1 MQSSREHTREPIHT
15 LFALWEVPTGM
26 GIHKRQ
32 LYYNERKQA
41 EMTVENK
48 EKLLLEELRIDSE
61 FESVI
66 PPLTQQE
73 FNQLRENILED
84 KEVFHPIIVWDNT
97 IVDGHNRYKILKEH
111 PNLLFRI
118 RKLDF
123 VDRYEAIIWICK
135 NQIGRRNLS
144 DAQLT
149 ILIGHRLEAEKMR
162 RGGDRKSSKVKSKP
176 QNEVLILGQNL
187 TSQKIASEYGISK
200 ATVERAGEF
209 VRALDIAREF
219 DPNIERDI
227 MAGEINPPKK
237 DVIHIGKAPKEEVPE
252 LVAQLR
258 EQKKTSSKKS
268 AGDSISTIS
277 ARMAEDKPPA
287 TEKDMMVSL
296 QAAVKTLIRTFETT
310 FRYYPKM
317 LEKAE
322 HRSSLKRILNELIK
336 YLNKIEGEST

>member
-15 LFALWEVPTGM
+15 LFALWEVPVGM
-26 GIHKRQ
+26 GIHKGQ
-32 LYYNERKQA
+32 LNYNERKQA

-48 EKLLLEELRIDSE
+48 EKLLLEDLVIDSE
-61 FESVI
+61 FAGII
-66 PPLTQQE
+66 PPLA
-73 FNQLRENILED
+73 QLELDQLQKNILED
-84 KEVFHPIIVWDNT
+84 QEVYHPIVVWGNT
-97 IVDGHNRYKILKEH
+97 ILDGHKRYEILKQNPH
-111 PNLLFRI
+111 IPFRT
-118 RKLDF
+118 RKLEF
-123 VDRYEAIIWICK
+123 ANKYEAMAWICK

-144 DAQLT
+144 EAQLT
-149 ILIGHRLEAEKMR
+149 ILIGRQYESEKMSH
-162 RGGDRKSSKVKSKP
+162 GGIRICSREGASP
-176 QNEVLILGQNL
+176 QNEDLLSG
-187 TSQKIASEYGISK
+187 SQRTAKKIADEHGISR
-200 ATVERAGEF
+200 ATVERAGDY
-209 VRALDIAREF
+209 VKALDIAKEH

-227 MAGEINPPKK
+227 VAGEINPSKK

-258 EQKKTSSKKS
+258 EQKKTSTKKS

-336 YLNKIEGEST
+336 YLNKIEGENT

>member
-1 MQSSREHTREPIHT
+1 
-15 LFALWEVPTGM
+15 
-26 GIHKRQ
+26 
-32 LYYNERKQA
+32 
-41 EMTVENK
+41 MTVENK
-48 EKLLLEELRIDSE
+48 EKFLLEDLVIDSE
-61 FESVI
+61 FADII
-66 PPLTQQE
+66 PPLAQLE
-73 FNQLRENILED
+73 FDQLQKNILED
-84 KEVFHPIIVWDNT
+84 QEVYHPIVVWGNT
-97 IVDGHNRYKILKEH
+97 ILDGHKRYEILKQNPH
-111 PNLLFRI
+111 IPFRT
-118 RKLDF
+118 RKLEF
-123 VDRYEAIIWICK
+123 ANKYEAMAWICK

-149 ILIGHRLEAEKMR
+149 ILMGRRLQAEKQSY
-162 RGGDRKSSKVKSKP
+162 GGDRKSEGSRR
-176 QNEVLILGQNL
+176 QNVALISEQQSDDENKK
-187 TSQKIASEYGISK
+187 TARKIGDEYGISYR
-200 ATVERAGEF
+200 TVERSGDY
-209 VRALDIAREF
+209 VKALDIAKEH

-227 MAGEINPPKK
+227 VAGEINPSKK

-258 EQKKTSSKKS
+258 EQKKTSAKKS

-322 HRSSLKRILNELIK
+322 HRRSLKRILNELIK

>member
-187 TSQKIASEYGISK
+187 TSQKNASEYGISK

>member
-1 MQSSREHTREPIHT
+1 
-15 LFALWEVPTGM
+15 
-26 GIHKRQ
+26 
-32 LYYNERKQA
+32 
-41 EMTVENK
+41 MTVENK
-48 EKLLLEELRIDSE
+48 EKIILEDLVIDSE
-61 FESVI
+61 FAGI
-66 PPLTQQE
+66 INPLAQLE
-73 FNQLRENILED
+73 IDQLRKNILED
-84 KEVFHPIIVWDNT
+84 QEVYHPIVVWGNT
-97 IVDGHNRYKILKEH
+97 ILDGHKRYEILKEN
-111 PNLLFRI
+111 PQIPFRTRNLEME
-118 RKLDF
+118 
-123 VDRYEAIIWICK
+123 DRYEAIVWICK

-149 ILIGHRLEAEKMR
+149 ILIGRRLDAEKMR
-162 RGGDRKSSKVKSKP
+162 HGGDRKSEREKSRP
-176 QNEVLILGQNL
+176 QNEALISGSHK
-187 TSQKIASEYGISK
+187 TARKIAEEYGISR
-200 ATVERAGEF
+200 ASVERAGEY
-209 VRALDIAREF
+209 VKALDIAKEH

-227 MAGEINPPKK
+227 IAGEINPSKK
-237 DVIHIGKAPKEEVPE
+237 DVIHIGKASKEEAPE

-258 EQKKTSSKKS
+258 EQKKITSKKS
-268 AGDSISTIS
+268 AADSINTIS

>member
-15 LFALWEVPTGM
+15 LFALWEVPIGM
-26 GIHKRQ
+26 GIHKGQ
-32 LYYNERKQA
+32 LNYNERKQA

-48 EKLLLEELRIDSE
+48 EKLLLEDLVIDSE
-61 FESVI
+61 FAGII
-66 PPLTQQE
+66 PPLAQRE
-73 FNQLRENILED
+73 FDQLRKNILED
-84 KEVFHPIIVWDNT
+84 QEVYHPIVVWGNT
-97 IVDGHNRYKILKEH
+97 ILDGHKRYEILKEN
-111 PNLLFRI
+111 PQIPFRT
-118 RKLDF
+118 RCLEF
-123 VDRYEAIIWICK
+123 VDRYEAIAWICK

-149 ILIGHRLEAEKMR
+149 ILIGRQFESEKMSH
-162 RGGDRKSSKVKSKP
+162 GGVRLQSREEARP
-176 QNEVLILGQNL
+176 QNEALLSGSHK
-187 TSQKIASEYGISK
+187 TARKIAEEHGISR
-200 ATVERAGEF
+200 ASVERAGEY
-209 VRALDIAREF
+209 VKALDIAKEH

-227 MAGEINPPKK
+227 VAGEINPSKK

-258 EQKKTSSKKS
+258 EQKKTSAKKS

>member
-1 MQSSREHTREPIHT
+1 
-15 LFALWEVPTGM
+15 M
-26 GIHKRQ
+26 GIHKGQ
-32 LYYNERKQA
+32 LNYNERKQA

-48 EKLLLEELRIDSE
+48 EKLLLEDLVIDSE
-61 FESVI
+61 FADII
-66 PPLTQQE
+66 PPLAQLE
-73 FNQLRENILED
+73 FDQLRKNILED
-84 KEVFHPIIVWDNT
+84 QEVYHPIVVWGNT
-97 IVDGHNRYKILKEH
+97 ILDGHKRYEILKEN
-111 PNLLFRI
+111 PQIPFRT
-118 RKLDF
+118 RSLEF
-123 VDRYEAIIWICK
+123 ADRYEAIAWICK

-149 ILIGHRLEAEKMR
+149 ILIGRQFESEKMSH
-162 RGGDRKSSKVKSKP
+162 GGVRLQSREEARP
-176 QNEVLILGQNL
+176 QNEALLSGSHK
-187 TSQKIASEYGISK
+187 TARKIAEEHGISR
-200 ATVERAGEF
+200 ASVERAGEY
-209 VRALDIAREF
+209 VKALDIAKEH

-227 MAGEINPPKK
+227 VAGEINPSKK

-258 EQKKTSSKKS
+258 EQKKTSTKKS